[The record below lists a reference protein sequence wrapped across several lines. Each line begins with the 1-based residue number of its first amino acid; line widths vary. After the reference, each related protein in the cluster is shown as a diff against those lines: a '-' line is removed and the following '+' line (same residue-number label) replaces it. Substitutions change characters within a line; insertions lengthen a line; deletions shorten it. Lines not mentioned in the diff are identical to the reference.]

1 MADLQLL
8 TSRYSPFG
16 QRVHLALVEKKI
28 PCQVEYVNLSEK
40 PEILLKAN
48 PIYKKIPTVIHN
60 GNAIPESIVILEYL
74 EEAFPDHSP
83 LMPKDP
89 YKRSLARFWTDYI
102 YKSFANFSEAFTTKP
117 GTPEKEAVNA
127 KILESWKMLDTA
139 MTKFSAEGPFFV
151 GDKFGY
157 LDVVLAPLS
166 NGVILLERLGGVQ
179 IPGPDELP
187 RLHKWMETTRE
198 YPSVKEALPSEEDSF
213 TFMKALFERRAAAAA
228 AAAK

>member
-1 MADLQLL
+1 MADVQLL
-8 TSRYSPFG
+8 TSKYSPFG
-16 QRVHLALVEKKI
+16 QRVHLALTEKKI

-48 PIYKKIPTVIHN
+48 PIYKKIPTIIHN

-74 EEAFPDHSP
+74 EEAFPDHNP
-83 LMPKDP
+83 LMPKEP

-102 YKSFANFSEAFTTKP
+102 YKSFANFSDAFQTKP
-117 GTPEKEAVNA
+117 GTPEKEAANA
-127 KILESWKMLDTA
+127 KILESLKTLDTA

-166 NGVILLERLGGVQ
+166 NGVILLERLGGVP

-198 YPSVKEALPSEEDSF
+198 YPSVKAVLPSGEESF

-228 AAAK
+228 AAK

>member
-8 TSRYSPFG
+8 THKYSPYG
-16 QRVHLALVEKKI
+16 QWVHIALTEKKI

-48 PIYKKIPTVIHN
+48 PIYKTIPTTIHN

-74 EEAFPDHSP
+74 EEEFPDHNP
-83 LMPKDP
+83 LMPKEP

-102 YKSFANFSEAFTTKP
+102 YKSFANFSGAFISKP
-117 GTPEKEAVNA
+117 GTPEKEAANA
-127 KILESWKMLDTA
+127 KILEFYKTLDTA

-151 GDKFGY
+151 GEKFGY

-166 NGVILLERLGGVQ
+166 NGDIFLKRLGGPV
-179 IPGPDELP
+179 PDRDELP

-198 YPSVKEALPSEEDSF
+198 HPSVKAVLPSGEESL
-213 TFMKALFERRAAAAA
+213 TYMKPIFERRATA

>member
-8 TSRYSPFG
+8 THKFSPFG
-16 QRVHLALVEKKI
+16 QRVHIALTEKKI

-48 PIYKKIPTVIHN
+48 PIYKKIPTIIHN

-74 EEAFPDHSP
+74 EEAFPEHNP
-83 LMPKDP
+83 LMPKEP

-102 YKSFANFSEAFTTKP
+102 YKSFTNVSEAFTGKP
-117 GTPEKEAVNA
+117 GTPEKEAANA
-127 KILESWKMLDTA
+127 KILESLKTLDTA

-151 GDKFGY
+151 GEKFGY

-166 NGVILLERLGGVQ
+166 NAVILLERLGAVPL
-179 IPGPDELP
+179 PGPDELP
-187 RLHKWMETTRE
+187 RFHKWMETTRE
-198 YPSVKEALPSEEDSF
+198 HPSVKAVLPSIEESF
-213 TFMKALFERRAAAAA
+213 TYMKALFERRAAAAA
-228 AAAK
+228 AAK

>member
-8 TSRYSPFG
+8 TSKYSPFG
-16 QRVHLALVEKKI
+16 QRVHLALMEKKI

-48 PIYKKIPTVIHN
+48 PIYKTVPTIIHN
-60 GNAIPESIVILEYL
+60 GNAIPESIIILEYL
-74 EEAFPDHSP
+74 EEAFPDHNP

-89 YKRSLARFWTDYI
+89 YKRSVARFWTDYI
-102 YKSFANFSEAFTTKP
+102 YKSFANFNEAFASKP
-117 GTPEKEAVNA
+117 GTPEKEAANA
-127 KILESWKMLDTA
+127 KILESFKTLDTA

-151 GDKFGY
+151 GEKFGY

-166 NGVILLERLGGVQ
+166 YGVILLERLGGVPV
-179 IPGPDELP
+179 PGPDELP

-198 YPSVKEALPSEEDSF
+198 HPSVKAVLPSGEESF
-213 TFMKALFERRAAAAA
+213 TYVKAVFERRAAAAA
-228 AAAK
+228 K